1 MAFGELLKLKIMLD
15 TWAITTSL
23 IHVLCD
29 QSIDKDKNWS
39 QSAVTQVNLFI
50 LNNCCLQVKV

>member
-1 MAFGELLKLKIMLD
+1 MDFGELLKLKIMLD

-23 IHVLCD
+23 IHVLCN
-29 QSIDKDKNWS
+29 QSIDKDENWS

-50 LNNCCLQVKV
+50 LNNFCLQVKV